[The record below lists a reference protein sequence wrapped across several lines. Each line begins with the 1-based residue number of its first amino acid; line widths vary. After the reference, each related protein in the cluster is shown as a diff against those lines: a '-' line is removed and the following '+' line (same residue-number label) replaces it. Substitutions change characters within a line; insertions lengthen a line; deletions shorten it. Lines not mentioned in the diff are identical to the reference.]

1 MKADMFR
8 LDGKVVVVIGAGSGI
23 GASVAKGVAQ
33 QGGHDHLLG
42 REGRHGRGHRR
53 GDSRRRRHAPR
64 AAWST
69 SPTRPA

>member
-33 QGGHDHLLG
+33 QGG
-42 REGRHGRGHRR
+42 
-53 GDSRRRRHAPR
+53 
-64 AAWST
+64 
-69 SPTRPA
+69 RPSAGT